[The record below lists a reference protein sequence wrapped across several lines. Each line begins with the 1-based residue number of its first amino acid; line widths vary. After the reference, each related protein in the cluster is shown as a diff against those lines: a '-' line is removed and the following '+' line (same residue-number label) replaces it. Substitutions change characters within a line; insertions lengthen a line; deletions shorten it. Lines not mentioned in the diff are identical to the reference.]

1 MTGAASSR
9 LVVRVTVGDTWTSA
23 PIETS
28 ADVPIATVKVRALA
42 GAHIPASDAPAYEL
56 KFGGA
61 LVRDETRT
69 LGELGVRSGASLV
82 VLSRR
87 RRPVR

>member
-1 MTGAASSR
+1 MAA
-9 LVVRVTVGDTWTSA
+9 
-23 PIETS
+23 
-28 ADVPIATVKVRALA
+28 VKARALA
-42 GAHIPASDAPAYEL
+42 GAHIGAAGAPVYEV

-69 LGELGVRSGASLV
+69 LGELGVRSGSSLV

>member
-1 MTGAASSR
+1 MGGTPSR

-23 PIETS
+23 PMETS
-28 ADVPIATVKVRALA
+28 ADVPIATVKAQALA
-42 GAHIPASDAPAYEL
+42 GARIPASNAPAYEL

-61 LVRDETRT
+61 LVRDESRT
-69 LGELGVRSGASLV
+69 LGEVGVRSGASLV
-82 VLSRR
+82 VLARR